1 MLHGLTGRRTYG
13 VLPFQHGLGIDEED
27 GLRVSLRGA
36 VRESV
41 VAPPVGDDVL
51 RVAVCAVPL
60 MSNFTDVDALAAE
73 PGVVVRFVDRAEEL
87 VDADLVVVP
96 GTRGTVRALRW
107 LRERGLADAL
117 ARRAAE
123 GRPVL
128 GICGG
133 FQVLGEH
140 IEDDVE
146 SREGSVAGLGLLP
159 VRVRFARE
167 KTLARPVGEALGEPV
182 EGYEIHHGVAEVAG
196 GEAFLDGCRVG
207 EMWGTHW
214 HGSLE
219 SDGFRRRFLA
229 GWRGRP
235 APLRP
240 RARTSFAALREEQL
254 DLLGDLIEEHA
265 DTDALLSLIE
275 KGAPAGL
282 PFIAPGAPVTGG
294 PGTRPRPPRPLPER
308 SFECHHAPR
317 HQGGPVSTPYP
328 FTALVGQDDLRLA
341 LLLNAV
347 SPAVGGV
354 LVRGEKGT
362 AKSTAVR
369 ALSALLPEVP
379 VVAGCRFSLRPG
391 RRRPELPRRPARGGR
406 RAARPARMVEL
417 PVGASEDRLVGA
429 LDIERA
435 LAEGVKAFEPG
446 LLADAHRGIL
456 YVDEVNLLHDHL
468 VDLLLDA
475 AAMGASYVEREGVS
489 VRHAA
494 RFLLVGTM
502 NPEEG
507 ELRPQLLDRFGLTV
521 EVAASRETDQR
532 VEVVRRRLAH
542 DDDPEAF
549 AGRWADEEAALRDRV
564 VAARALLPQVVLG
577 DGALRQ
583 IAATCAAFEVDG
595 MRADIVMARTATALA
610 AWAGR
615 TDVRSE
621 DVRQAAL
628 LALPHRRRRNP
639 FDAPGLDEDK
649 LDETLDE
656 AREDDAPEPPG
667 SPEPPEGD
675 DDPDGGPGGGG
686 GQPPAD
692 GGPDSP
698 GLPPQQS
705 RDQAEDRN
713 QGEGAGQE
721 DAPAPQAP
729 AAGGPGEQGAVSAA
743 EPFRTRML
751 SVPGIGEG
759 AAGRRSRARTEH
771 GRTTGSRRPRGA
783 LTKLHLAATV
793 QAAAPHQRARG
804 RSGTG
809 LVVRRDDLRQATREG
824 REGNLVLFV
833 VDASGSMAARQRM
846 SAVKGAVLSLL
857 LDAYQRRD
865 KVGLVTFRGSAAEV
879 ALPPTSSVDAAA
891 ARLETLPTG
900 GRTPLAAGLLRAHDV
915 LRVERLRDA
924 ARRPLLV
931 VVTDGRATGGVEPV
945 AQAGRAARLFA
956 ADGVASVVVDC
967 ESGYV
972 RLGLA
977 GQLAGE
983 LGGTAVTLD
992 ELRADSIAGLVKDVQ
1007 GHGNHS
1013 RKAA

>member
-1 MLHGLTGRRTYG
+1 MTT
-13 VLPFQHGLGIDEED
+13 PF
-27 GLRVSLRGA
+27 
-36 VRESV
+36 
-41 VAPPVGDDVL
+41 
-51 RVAVCAVPL
+51 
-60 MSNFTDVDALAAE
+60 
-73 PGVVVRFVDRAEEL
+73 
-87 VDADLVVVP
+87 
-96 GTRGTVRALRW
+96 
-107 LRERGLADAL
+107 
-117 ARRAAE
+117 
-123 GRPVL
+123 
-128 GICGG
+128 
-133 FQVLGEH
+133 
-140 IEDDVE
+140 
-146 SREGSVAGLGLLP
+146 
-159 VRVRFARE
+159 
-167 KTLARPVGEALGEPV
+167 
-182 EGYEIHHGVAEVAG
+182 
-196 GEAFLDGCRVG
+196 
-207 EMWGTHW
+207 
-214 HGSLE
+214 
-219 SDGFRRRFLA
+219 
-229 GWRGRP
+229 
-235 APLRP
+235 
-240 RARTSFAALREEQL
+240 
-254 DLLGDLIEEHA
+254 
-265 DTDALLSLIE
+265 
-275 KGAPAGL
+275 
-282 PFIAPGAPVTGG
+282 
-294 PGTRPRPPRPLPER
+294 
-308 SFECHHAPR
+308 
-317 HQGGPVSTPYP
+317 P
-328 FTALVGQDDLRLA
+328 FTAVVGQDDLRLA

-369 ALSALLPEVP
+369 ALSALLPKVD
-379 VVAGCRFSLRPG
+379 VVSGCRFSCDPAAPDPACPDGPHEPG
-391 RRRPELPRRPARGGR
+391 AFES
-406 RAARPARMVEL
+406 RPARMVEL

-446 LLADAHRGIL
+446 LLAAAHRGIL

-521 EVAASRETDQR
+521 EVAASREPDQR

-542 DDDPEAF
+542 DDDPAAF
-549 AGRWADEEAALRDRV
+549 AARWAGEEADVRRRV
-564 VAARALLPQVVLG
+564 VAARELLPSVRLG

-615 TDVRSE
+615 TDVLAE

-649 LDETLDE
+649 LDETLE
-656 AREDDAPEPPG
+656 QYGEPEPE
-667 SPEPPEGD
+667 PED
-675 DDPDGGPGGGG
+675 DDPDPDGGGG
-686 GQPPAD
+686 GGGGRPPAPDSGGPEGPAD
-692 GGPDSP
+692 GDTGARPEAGED
-698 GLPPQQS
+698 GEPQPS
-705 RDQAEDRN
+705 
-713 QGEGAGQE
+713 GAGSGDQQPVR
-721 DAPAPQAP
+721 AT
-729 AAGGPGEQGAVSAA
+729 
-743 EPFRTRML
+743 EPFRTRVL
-751 SVPGIGEG
+751 SVPGLGEG

-771 GRTTGSRRPRGA
+771 GRTTGARRPRGA

-793 QAAAPHQRARG
+793 RAAAPHQRARG
-804 RSGTG
+804 RSGPG

-846 SAVKGAVLSLL
+846 SAVKGAVVSLL

-865 KVGLVTFRGSAAEV
+865 KVGLVTFRGSAADL

-891 ARLETLPTG
+891 SRLESLPTG

-915 LRVERLRDA
+915 LRVERLRDP
-924 ARRPLLV
+924 ARRALVV
-931 VVTDGRATGGVEPV
+931 VVTDGRATGGPEPV
-945 AQAGRAARLFA
+945 ALAGRAARLFA
-956 ADGVASVVVDC
+956 AEGVASVVVDC
-967 ESGYV
+967 ESGPV

-983 LGGTAVTLD
+983 LGGTAVTLE
-992 ELRADSIAGLVKDVQ
+992 ELRADSIAGLVRDVQ
-1007 GHGNHS
+1007 GD
-1013 RKAA
+1013 RRAA

>member
-1 MLHGLTGRRTYG
+1 MT
-13 VLPFQHGLGIDEED
+13 
-27 GLRVSLRGA
+27 
-36 VRESV
+36 
-41 VAPPVGDDVL
+41 
-51 RVAVCAVPL
+51 
-60 MSNFTDVDALAAE
+60 
-73 PGVVVRFVDRAEEL
+73 
-87 VDADLVVVP
+87 
-96 GTRGTVRALRW
+96 
-107 LRERGLADAL
+107 
-117 ARRAAE
+117 
-123 GRPVL
+123 
-128 GICGG
+128 
-133 FQVLGEH
+133 
-140 IEDDVE
+140 
-146 SREGSVAGLGLLP
+146 
-159 VRVRFARE
+159 
-167 KTLARPVGEALGEPV
+167 
-182 EGYEIHHGVAEVAG
+182 
-196 GEAFLDGCRVG
+196 
-207 EMWGTHW
+207 
-214 HGSLE
+214 
-219 SDGFRRRFLA
+219 
-229 GWRGRP
+229 
-235 APLRP
+235 
-240 RARTSFAALREEQL
+240 
-254 DLLGDLIEEHA
+254 
-265 DTDALLSLIE
+265 
-275 KGAPAGL
+275 
-282 PFIAPGAPVTGG
+282 
-294 PGTRPRPPRPLPER
+294 
-308 SFECHHAPR
+308 
-317 HQGGPVSTPYP
+317 TPYP
-328 FTALVGQDDLRLA
+328 FTAVVGQDDLRLA

-347 SPAVGGV
+347 SPQVGGV

-369 ALSALLPEVP
+369 ALSALLPEVD
-379 VVAGCRFSLRPG
+379 VVPGCRFSCDPG
-391 RRRPELPRRPARGGR
+391 SPDPACPDGPHEPG
-406 RAARPARMVEL
+406 AGAERPARMVEL

-521 EVAASRETDQR
+521 EVAASREPDQR

-542 DDDPEAF
+542 DDDPAAF
-549 AGRWADEEAALRDRV
+549 AARWADEEAAVRARI
-564 VAARALLPQVVLG
+564 VAARELLPQVRLG

-615 TDVRSE
+615 TDVLAE

-649 LDETLDE
+649 LDETLE
-656 AREDDAPEPPG
+656 QFGG
-667 SPEPPEGD
+667 SPD
-675 DDPDGGPGGGG
+675 DDSDPDPDGPGGPGGGG
-686 GQPPAD
+686 GQPPQD
-692 GGPDSP
+692 GPEDNGDSP
-698 GLPPQQS
+698 AQPEAGDSGEPQPS
-705 RDQAEDRN
+705 
-713 QGEGAGQE
+713 GAG
-721 DAPAPQAP
+721 A
-729 AAGGPGEQGAVSAA
+729 GEQSAVRAS
-743 EPFRTRML
+743 EPFRTKVL
-751 SVPGIGEG
+751 SVPGLGEG

-771 GRTTGSRRPRGA
+771 GRTIGARRPRGT

-804 RSGTG
+804 RSGPG
-809 LVVRRDDLRQATREG
+809 LVVRRDDLRQAAREG

-865 KVGLVTFRGSAAEV
+865 KVGLVTFRGKDAQV

-891 ARLETLPTG
+891 ARLESLPTG
-900 GRTPLAAGLLRAHDV
+900 GRTPLAAGLLRAHEV
-915 LRVERLRDA
+915 LRVERLRDP
-924 ARRPLLV
+924 ARRALVV
-931 VVTDGRATGGVEPV
+931 VVTDGRATGGPEPV
-945 AQAGRAARLFA
+945 ALAGRAARLFA
-956 ADGVASVVVDC
+956 AEGVASVVVDC
-967 ESGYV
+967 ESGPV

-983 LGGTAVTLD
+983 LGGSAVTLD
-992 ELRADSIAGLVKDVQ
+992 ELRADSIAGLVRDVQ
-1007 GHGNHS
+1007 GTS
-1013 RKAA
+1013 RRAA

>member
-1 MLHGLTGRRTYG
+1 M
-13 VLPFQHGLGIDEED
+13 
-27 GLRVSLRGA
+27 
-36 VRESV
+36 
-41 VAPPVGDDVL
+41 
-51 RVAVCAVPL
+51 
-60 MSNFTDVDALAAE
+60 
-73 PGVVVRFVDRAEEL
+73 
-87 VDADLVVVP
+87 
-96 GTRGTVRALRW
+96 
-107 LRERGLADAL
+107 
-117 ARRAAE
+117 
-123 GRPVL
+123 
-128 GICGG
+128 
-133 FQVLGEH
+133 
-140 IEDDVE
+140 
-146 SREGSVAGLGLLP
+146 
-159 VRVRFARE
+159 
-167 KTLARPVGEALGEPV
+167 
-182 EGYEIHHGVAEVAG
+182 
-196 GEAFLDGCRVG
+196 
-207 EMWGTHW
+207 
-214 HGSLE
+214 
-219 SDGFRRRFLA
+219 
-229 GWRGRP
+229 
-235 APLRP
+235 
-240 RARTSFAALREEQL
+240 
-254 DLLGDLIEEHA
+254 
-265 DTDALLSLIE
+265 
-275 KGAPAGL
+275 
-282 PFIAPGAPVTGG
+282 
-294 PGTRPRPPRPLPER
+294 
-308 SFECHHAPR
+308 
-317 HQGGPVSTPYP
+317 STPFP
-328 FTALVGQDDLRLA
+328 FTAVVGQDDLRLA

-369 ALSALLPEVP
+369 ALSALLPEVS
-379 VVAGCRFSLRPG
+379 VVAGCRFSCD
-391 RRRPELPRRPARGGR
+391 PAAPDPSCPDGPHEAGAG
-406 RAARPARMVEL
+406 AARPARMVEL

-521 EVAASRETDQR
+521 EVAASREPDQR
-532 VEVVRRRLAH
+532 VEVVRRRLAY
-542 DDDPEAF
+542 DDDPAGF
-549 AGRWADEEAALRDRV
+549 AARWADEEAAVRARI
-564 VAARALLPQVVLG
+564 VAARELLPQVRLG

-615 TDVRSE
+615 TDVLAE

-649 LDETLDE
+649 LDETLEEFGGPDDE
-656 AREDDAPEPPG
+656 
-667 SPEPPEGD
+667 
-675 DDPDGGPGGGG
+675 DPDPDGPGGGG
-686 GQPPAD
+686 GQPPQSD
-692 GGPDSP
+692 GGP
-698 GLPPQQS
+698 
-705 RDQAEDRN
+705 
-713 QGEGAGQE
+713 QGGGDTAARPEAGESGQ
-721 DAPAPQAP
+721 PQASG
-729 AAGGPGEQGAVSAA
+729 AQEQQAVRAA
-743 EPFRTRML
+743 EPFRTKAL

-771 GRTTGSRRPRGA
+771 GRTTGARRPRGT

-793 QAAAPHQRARG
+793 LAAAPHQRVRG
-804 RSGTG
+804 RSGPG
-809 LVVRRDDLRQATREG
+809 LVLRRDDLRQATREG

-865 KVGLVTFRGSAAEV
+865 KVGLVTFRGSAADV

-891 ARLETLPTG
+891 ARLESLPTG
-900 GRTPLAAGLLRAHDV
+900 GRTPLAAGLLKAHEV
-915 LRVERLRDA
+915 LRVERLRDP
-924 ARRPLLV
+924 ARRALVV
-931 VVTDGRATGGVEPV
+931 VVTDGRATGGPEPV
-945 AQAGRAARLFA
+945 ALAGRAARLFA
-956 ADGVASVVVDC
+956 AEGVASVVVDC
-967 ESGYV
+967 ESGPV

-992 ELRADSIAGLVKDVQ
+992 ELRADSIAGLVRDVQ
-1007 GHGNHS
+1007 GTHGTS
-1013 RKAA
+1013 RRAA

>member
-1 MLHGLTGRRTYG
+1 MTT
-13 VLPFQHGLGIDEED
+13 PF
-27 GLRVSLRGA
+27 
-36 VRESV
+36 
-41 VAPPVGDDVL
+41 
-51 RVAVCAVPL
+51 
-60 MSNFTDVDALAAE
+60 
-73 PGVVVRFVDRAEEL
+73 
-87 VDADLVVVP
+87 
-96 GTRGTVRALRW
+96 
-107 LRERGLADAL
+107 
-117 ARRAAE
+117 
-123 GRPVL
+123 
-128 GICGG
+128 
-133 FQVLGEH
+133 
-140 IEDDVE
+140 
-146 SREGSVAGLGLLP
+146 
-159 VRVRFARE
+159 
-167 KTLARPVGEALGEPV
+167 
-182 EGYEIHHGVAEVAG
+182 
-196 GEAFLDGCRVG
+196 
-207 EMWGTHW
+207 
-214 HGSLE
+214 
-219 SDGFRRRFLA
+219 
-229 GWRGRP
+229 
-235 APLRP
+235 
-240 RARTSFAALREEQL
+240 
-254 DLLGDLIEEHA
+254 
-265 DTDALLSLIE
+265 
-275 KGAPAGL
+275 
-282 PFIAPGAPVTGG
+282 
-294 PGTRPRPPRPLPER
+294 
-308 SFECHHAPR
+308 
-317 HQGGPVSTPYP
+317 P
-328 FTALVGQDDLRLA
+328 FTAVVGQDDLRLA

-347 SPAVGGV
+347 SPSVGGV

-369 ALSALLPEVP
+369 ALTSLLPKVAVVP
-379 VVAGCRFSLRPG
+379 GCRFSCDPASPDPG
-391 RRRPELPRRPARGGR
+391 CPDGPHEGGGGGTS
-406 RAARPARMVEL
+406 RPARMVEL

-446 LLADAHRGIL
+446 LLAAAHRGIL

-521 EVAASRETDQR
+521 EVAASREPDQR
-532 VEVVRRRLAH
+532 VEVVRRRLAY
-542 DDDPEAF
+542 DDDPAGF
-549 AGRWADEEAALRDRV
+549 AARWADEEAAVRQRI
-564 VAARALLPQVVLG
+564 VAARELLPSVRLG
-577 DGALRQ
+577 DAALRQ

-615 TDVRSE
+615 TDVLAE

-649 LDETLDE
+649 LDQTLE
-656 AREDDAPEPPG
+656 EFA
-667 SPEPPEGD
+667 GD
-675 DDPDGGPGGGG
+675 DDPDPDGDGGGPGGGG
-686 GQPPAD
+686 GQPEPDEGPAD
-692 GGPDSP
+692 DGAGAA
-698 GLPPQQS
+698 PPE
-705 RDQAEDRN
+705 A
-713 QGEGAGQE
+713 GEGE
-721 DAPAPQAP
+721 PAPGG
-729 AAGGPGEQGAVSAA
+729 AGAQSPVRAA
-743 EPFRTRML
+743 EPFRTRVL

-771 GRTTGSRRPRGA
+771 GRTTGARRPEGA

-793 QAAAPHQRARG
+793 RAAAPHQRARG
-804 RSGTG
+804 RSGRG

-891 ARLETLPTG
+891 ARLESLPTG
-900 GRTPLAAGLLRAHDV
+900 GRTPLSAGLLKAHDV
-915 LRVERLRDA
+915 LRVERLRDP
-924 ARRPLLV
+924 ARRALVV
-931 VVTDGRATGGVEPV
+931 VVTDGRATGGPEPV
-945 AQAGRAARLFA
+945 ALAARAARLFA
-956 ADGVASVVVDC
+956 AEGIASVVVDC
-967 ESGYV
+967 ESGPV

-1007 GHGNHS
+1007 
-1013 RKAA
+1013 RRAA

>member
-1 MLHGLTGRRTYG
+1 M
-13 VLPFQHGLGIDEED
+13 
-27 GLRVSLRGA
+27 
-36 VRESV
+36 
-41 VAPPVGDDVL
+41 
-51 RVAVCAVPL
+51 
-60 MSNFTDVDALAAE
+60 
-73 PGVVVRFVDRAEEL
+73 
-87 VDADLVVVP
+87 
-96 GTRGTVRALRW
+96 
-107 LRERGLADAL
+107 
-117 ARRAAE
+117 
-123 GRPVL
+123 
-128 GICGG
+128 
-133 FQVLGEH
+133 
-140 IEDDVE
+140 
-146 SREGSVAGLGLLP
+146 
-159 VRVRFARE
+159 
-167 KTLARPVGEALGEPV
+167 
-182 EGYEIHHGVAEVAG
+182 
-196 GEAFLDGCRVG
+196 
-207 EMWGTHW
+207 
-214 HGSLE
+214 
-219 SDGFRRRFLA
+219 
-229 GWRGRP
+229 
-235 APLRP
+235 
-240 RARTSFAALREEQL
+240 
-254 DLLGDLIEEHA
+254 
-265 DTDALLSLIE
+265 
-275 KGAPAGL
+275 
-282 PFIAPGAPVTGG
+282 
-294 PGTRPRPPRPLPER
+294 
-308 SFECHHAPR
+308 
-317 HQGGPVSTPYP
+317 STPYP

-379 VVAGCRFSLRPG
+379 VVAGCRFSCD
-391 RRRPELPRRPARGGR
+391 PAAADPNCPDGPHESGG
-406 RAARPARMVEL
+406 ATARPARMVEL

-532 VEVVRRRLAH
+532 VEVVRRRLAY
-542 DDDPEAF
+542 DDDPEGF
-549 AGRWADEEAALRDRV
+549 AGRWDEDESALRAQV

-577 DGALRQ
+577 DAALRQ

-615 TDVRSE
+615 TDVQSE

-649 LDETLDE
+649 LDEALEDS
-656 AREDDAPEPPG
+656 REDEE
-667 SPEPPEGD
+667 PEPPEGD
-675 DDPDGGPGGGG
+675 DDPDGGGPDGGPGG

-692 GGPDSP
+692 GPDSP
-698 GLPPQQS
+698 ELPSQ
-705 RDQAEDRN
+705 N
-713 QGEGAGQE
+713 QGQDTDEAPTPEEPAPTSG
-721 DAPAPQAP
+721 APA
-729 AAGGPGEQGAVSAA
+729 GSGEQQAVRAT
-743 EPFRTRML
+743 EPFRTKML

-793 QAAAPHQRARG
+793 QAAAPHQKARG
-804 RSGTG
+804 RSGAG

-865 KVGLVTFRGSAAEV
+865 KVGLVTFRGTEAQV

-891 ARLETLPTG
+891 ARLESLPTG
-900 GRTPLAAGLLRAHDV
+900 GRTPLAAGLLKAHDV

-924 ARRPLLV
+924 ARRPLVV

-945 AQAGRAARLFA
+945 ARAGRAARLFA
-956 ADGVASVVVDC
+956 AEGVASVVVDC

-1007 GHGNHS
+1007 GMNSPS
-1013 RKAA
+1013 RRAA

>member
-1 MLHGLTGRRTYG
+1 MTT
-13 VLPFQHGLGIDEED
+13 PF
-27 GLRVSLRGA
+27 
-36 VRESV
+36 
-41 VAPPVGDDVL
+41 
-51 RVAVCAVPL
+51 
-60 MSNFTDVDALAAE
+60 
-73 PGVVVRFVDRAEEL
+73 
-87 VDADLVVVP
+87 
-96 GTRGTVRALRW
+96 
-107 LRERGLADAL
+107 
-117 ARRAAE
+117 
-123 GRPVL
+123 
-128 GICGG
+128 
-133 FQVLGEH
+133 
-140 IEDDVE
+140 
-146 SREGSVAGLGLLP
+146 
-159 VRVRFARE
+159 
-167 KTLARPVGEALGEPV
+167 
-182 EGYEIHHGVAEVAG
+182 
-196 GEAFLDGCRVG
+196 
-207 EMWGTHW
+207 
-214 HGSLE
+214 
-219 SDGFRRRFLA
+219 
-229 GWRGRP
+229 
-235 APLRP
+235 
-240 RARTSFAALREEQL
+240 
-254 DLLGDLIEEHA
+254 
-265 DTDALLSLIE
+265 
-275 KGAPAGL
+275 
-282 PFIAPGAPVTGG
+282 
-294 PGTRPRPPRPLPER
+294 
-308 SFECHHAPR
+308 
-317 HQGGPVSTPYP
+317 P
-328 FTALVGQDDLRLA
+328 FTAVVGQDDLRLA

-369 ALSALLPEVP
+369 ALSALLPEVD
-379 VVAGCRFSLRPG
+379 VVPGCRFSCDPG
-391 RRRPELPRRPARGGR
+391 APDPACPDGPHEPG
-406 RAARPARMVEL
+406 AGAERPARMVEL

-521 EVAASRETDQR
+521 EVAASREPDQR

-542 DDDPEAF
+542 DDDPAAF
-549 AGRWADEEAALRDRV
+549 AARWADEEAAVRQRI
-564 VAARALLPQVVLG
+564 VAARELLPQVRLG

-615 TDVRSE
+615 TDVLAE

-649 LDETLDE
+649 LDETLQEFGGSEDE
-656 AREDDAPEPPG
+656 
-667 SPEPPEGD
+667 
-675 DDPDGGPGGGG
+675 DPDPGPDGPGGGG
-686 GQPPAD
+686 GQPSPDDRGPQD
-692 GGPDSP
+692 GDTAARPDAGDS
-698 GLPPQQS
+698 GGEPQPS
-705 RDQAEDRN
+705 
-713 QGEGAGQE
+713 GAG
-721 DAPAPQAP
+721 A
-729 AAGGPGEQGAVSAA
+729 GEQSAVRAS
-743 EPFRTRML
+743 EPFRTKVL
-751 SVPGIGEG
+751 SVPGLGEG

-771 GRTTGSRRPRGA
+771 GRTIGARRPRGA

-804 RSGTG
+804 RSGPG
-809 LVVRRDDLRQATREG
+809 LVVRRDDLRQAAREG

-865 KVGLVTFRGSAAEV
+865 KVGLVTFRGREARV

-891 ARLETLPTG
+891 ARLESLPTG
-900 GRTPLAAGLLRAHDV
+900 GRTPLAAGLLKAHEV
-915 LRVERLRDA
+915 LRIERLRDP
-924 ARRPLLV
+924 ARRALVV
-931 VVTDGRATGGVEPV
+931 VVTDGRATGGPEPV
-945 AQAGRAARLFA
+945 ALAGRAARLFA
-956 ADGVASVVVDC
+956 AEGTASAVVDC
-967 ESGYV
+967 ESGPV

-992 ELRADSIAGLVKDVQ
+992 ELRADSIAGLVRDVQ
-1007 GHGNHS
+1007 GTS
-1013 RKAA
+1013 RRAA

>member
-1 MLHGLTGRRTYG
+1 M
-13 VLPFQHGLGIDEED
+13 
-27 GLRVSLRGA
+27 
-36 VRESV
+36 
-41 VAPPVGDDVL
+41 
-51 RVAVCAVPL
+51 
-60 MSNFTDVDALAAE
+60 
-73 PGVVVRFVDRAEEL
+73 
-87 VDADLVVVP
+87 
-96 GTRGTVRALRW
+96 
-107 LRERGLADAL
+107 
-117 ARRAAE
+117 
-123 GRPVL
+123 
-128 GICGG
+128 
-133 FQVLGEH
+133 
-140 IEDDVE
+140 
-146 SREGSVAGLGLLP
+146 
-159 VRVRFARE
+159 
-167 KTLARPVGEALGEPV
+167 
-182 EGYEIHHGVAEVAG
+182 
-196 GEAFLDGCRVG
+196 
-207 EMWGTHW
+207 
-214 HGSLE
+214 
-219 SDGFRRRFLA
+219 
-229 GWRGRP
+229 
-235 APLRP
+235 
-240 RARTSFAALREEQL
+240 
-254 DLLGDLIEEHA
+254 
-265 DTDALLSLIE
+265 
-275 KGAPAGL
+275 
-282 PFIAPGAPVTGG
+282 
-294 PGTRPRPPRPLPER
+294 
-308 SFECHHAPR
+308 
-317 HQGGPVSTPYP
+317 STPFP
-328 FTALVGQDDLRLA
+328 FTAVVGQDDLRLA

-369 ALSALLPEVP
+369 ALSALLPAVD
-379 VVAGCRFSLRPG
+379 VVTGCRFSCD
-391 RRRPELPRRPARGGR
+391 PAAPDPACPDGSHEVE
-406 RAARPARMVEL
+406 ASSTRPARMVEL

-435 LAEGVKAFEPG
+435 LSEGVKAFEPG

-521 EVAASRETDQR
+521 EVAASREPDQR

-542 DDDPEAF
+542 DDDPAAF
-549 AGRWADEEAALRDRV
+549 VARWADEEAEVRARI
-564 VAARALLPQVVLG
+564 VAARALLPSVRLG

-615 TDVRSE
+615 TDVLAE

-649 LDETLDE
+649 LDETLE
-656 AREDDAPEPPG
+656 EFSG
-667 SPEPPEGD
+667 SDGDGGDSDGPD
-675 DDPDGGPGGGG
+675 DDPDPDGPGGG
-686 GQPPAD
+686 GQPPQE
-692 GGPDSP
+692 GPDDGSP
-698 GLPPQQS
+698 AGDVP
-705 RDQAEDRN
+705 A
-713 QGEGAGQE
+713 QGEPSE
-721 DAPAPQAP
+721 DGQAP
-729 AAGGPGEQGAVSAA
+729 AGQSAAEQSPVRAA
-743 EPFRTRML
+743 EPFRTKVL
-751 SVPGIGEG
+751 SVPGLGEG

-771 GRTTGSRRPRGA
+771 GRTTGSRRPRGT

-793 QAAAPHQRARG
+793 QAAAPHQLARG
-804 RSGTG
+804 RSGRG

-891 ARLETLPTG
+891 VRLESLPTG
-900 GRTPLAAGLLRAHDV
+900 GRTPLSAGLLRAHEV
-915 LRVERLRDA
+915 LRVERLRDS
-924 ARRPLLV
+924 ARRPLVV
-931 VVTDGRATGGVEPV
+931 VVTDGRATGGPEPV
-945 AQAGRAARLFA
+945 ATAGRAARLFA
-956 ADGVASVVVDC
+956 AEGVASVVVDC
-967 ESGYV
+967 ESGPV

-992 ELRADSIAGLVKDVQ
+992 ALRADSLAGLVRDVQ
-1007 GHGNHS
+1007 GTS
-1013 RKAA
+1013 RRAA

>member
-1 MLHGLTGRRTYG
+1 M
-13 VLPFQHGLGIDEED
+13 
-27 GLRVSLRGA
+27 
-36 VRESV
+36 
-41 VAPPVGDDVL
+41 
-51 RVAVCAVPL
+51 
-60 MSNFTDVDALAAE
+60 
-73 PGVVVRFVDRAEEL
+73 
-87 VDADLVVVP
+87 
-96 GTRGTVRALRW
+96 
-107 LRERGLADAL
+107 
-117 ARRAAE
+117 
-123 GRPVL
+123 
-128 GICGG
+128 
-133 FQVLGEH
+133 
-140 IEDDVE
+140 
-146 SREGSVAGLGLLP
+146 
-159 VRVRFARE
+159 
-167 KTLARPVGEALGEPV
+167 
-182 EGYEIHHGVAEVAG
+182 
-196 GEAFLDGCRVG
+196 
-207 EMWGTHW
+207 
-214 HGSLE
+214 
-219 SDGFRRRFLA
+219 
-229 GWRGRP
+229 
-235 APLRP
+235 
-240 RARTSFAALREEQL
+240 
-254 DLLGDLIEEHA
+254 
-265 DTDALLSLIE
+265 
-275 KGAPAGL
+275 
-282 PFIAPGAPVTGG
+282 
-294 PGTRPRPPRPLPER
+294 
-308 SFECHHAPR
+308 
-317 HQGGPVSTPYP
+317 STPFP
-328 FTALVGQDDLRLA
+328 FTAVVGQDDLRLA

-369 ALSALLPEVP
+369 ALSALLPAVD
-379 VVAGCRFSLRPG
+379 VVAGCRFSCDPAAPDPACPDGPHNPPG
-391 RRRPELPRRPARGGR
+391 AFES
-406 RAARPARMVEL
+406 RPARMVEL

-521 EVAASRETDQR
+521 EVAASREPDQR
-532 VEVVRRRLAH
+532 VEVVRRRLAY
-542 DDDPEAF
+542 DDDP
-549 AGRWADEEAALRDRV
+549 AGFTARWAGEETAVRQRIM
-564 VAARALLPQVVLG
+564 AARELLPSVRLG

-615 TDVRSE
+615 TEVLAE

-649 LDETLDE
+649 LDQTLE
-656 AREDDAPEPPG
+656 EFSGEDRSE
-667 SPEPPEGD
+667 
-675 DDPDGGPGGGG
+675 DDPDPDGPGGGG
-686 GQPPAD
+686 GQPRPDEGPQGD
-692 GGPDSP
+692 GDTSGAARPEAGEGD
-698 GLPPQQS
+698 GVPQQ
-705 RDQAEDRN
+705 AGG
-713 QGEGAGQE
+713 GE
-721 DAPAPQAP
+721 QAP
-729 AAGGPGEQGAVSAA
+729 VRAA
-743 EPFRTRML
+743 EPFRTKVL

-771 GRTTGSRRPRGA
+771 GRTTGARRPRGA

-804 RSGTG
+804 RSGPG
-809 LVVRRDDLRQATREG
+809 LVLRRDDLRQATREG

-865 KVGLVTFRGSAAEV
+865 KVGLVTFRGSAADV

-891 ARLETLPTG
+891 ARLESLPTG
-900 GRTPLAAGLLRAHDV
+900 GRTPLAAGLLKAHDV
-915 LRVERLRDA
+915 LRVERLRDP
-924 ARRPLLV
+924 ARRALV
-931 VVTDGRATGGVEPV
+931 VLVTDGRATGGPEPV
-945 AQAGRAARLFA
+945 ALAGRAARLFA

-967 ESGYV
+967 ESGPV

-1007 GHGNHS
+1007 GRS
-1013 RKAA
+1013 RRAA

>member
-1 MLHGLTGRRTYG
+1 M
-13 VLPFQHGLGIDEED
+13 
-27 GLRVSLRGA
+27 
-36 VRESV
+36 
-41 VAPPVGDDVL
+41 
-51 RVAVCAVPL
+51 
-60 MSNFTDVDALAAE
+60 
-73 PGVVVRFVDRAEEL
+73 
-87 VDADLVVVP
+87 
-96 GTRGTVRALRW
+96 
-107 LRERGLADAL
+107 
-117 ARRAAE
+117 
-123 GRPVL
+123 
-128 GICGG
+128 
-133 FQVLGEH
+133 
-140 IEDDVE
+140 
-146 SREGSVAGLGLLP
+146 
-159 VRVRFARE
+159 
-167 KTLARPVGEALGEPV
+167 
-182 EGYEIHHGVAEVAG
+182 
-196 GEAFLDGCRVG
+196 
-207 EMWGTHW
+207 
-214 HGSLE
+214 
-219 SDGFRRRFLA
+219 
-229 GWRGRP
+229 
-235 APLRP
+235 
-240 RARTSFAALREEQL
+240 
-254 DLLGDLIEEHA
+254 
-265 DTDALLSLIE
+265 
-275 KGAPAGL
+275 
-282 PFIAPGAPVTGG
+282 
-294 PGTRPRPPRPLPER
+294 
-308 SFECHHAPR
+308 
-317 HQGGPVSTPYP
+317 STPYP

-369 ALSALLPEVP
+369 ALSALLPDVD
-379 VVAGCRFSLRPG
+379 VVAGCRFSCAPG
-391 RRRPELPRRPARGGR
+391 APDPGCPDGPHEPGTGTT
-406 RAARPARMVEL
+406 RPARMVEL

-521 EVAASRETDQR
+521 EVAASREPDQR
-532 VEVVRRRLAH
+532 VEVVRRRLAY
-542 DDDPEAF
+542 DDDPEGF
-549 AGRWADEEAALRDRV
+549 AGRWAAEEAAVRDRV
-564 VAARALLPQVVLG
+564 VAARALLPRVRLG

-615 TDVRSE
+615 EDVLAE

-649 LDETLDE
+649 LDETLE
-656 AREDDAPEPPG
+656 EFADDDTG
-667 SPEPPEGD
+667 SGDTGTGDGGDGGDGDDGGD
-675 DDPDGGPGGGG
+675 DDPGPGGGG
-686 GQPPAD
+686 D
-692 GGPDSP
+692 GGGG
-698 GLPPQQS
+698 GLPPQAPPPDTDAS
-705 RDQAEDRN
+705 AGTGSPPAGGEAPEGGRP
-713 QGEGAGQE
+713 EGA
-721 DAPAPQAP
+721 PAGVQQP
-729 AAGGPGEQGAVSAA
+729 VRAA
-743 EPFRTRML
+743 EPFRTKVL
-751 SVPGIGEG
+751 SVPGFGDG

-771 GRTTGSRRPRGA
+771 GRTTGSRRPRGT

-793 QAAAPHQRARG
+793 QAAAPHQRTRG
-804 RSGTG
+804 RSGPG

-846 SAVKGAVLSLL
+846 GAVKGAVLSLL

-865 KVGLVTFRGSAAEV
+865 KVGLVTFRGAAAEV

-891 ARLETLPTG
+891 ARLESLPTG
-900 GRTPLAAGLLRAHDV
+900 GRTPLAAGLLTAHEV
-915 LRVERLRDA
+915 LRIERLRDP
-924 ARRPLLV
+924 ARRPLVV

-945 AQAGRAARLFA
+945 ALAGRAARLFA

-967 ESGYV
+967 ETGFV

-977 GQLAGE
+977 ARLAGE

-992 ELRADSIAGLVKDVQ
+992 ELRAESIAGLVREVRT
-1007 GHGNHS
+1007 GNE
-1013 RKAA
+1013 RKVA

>member
-1 MLHGLTGRRTYG
+1 M
-13 VLPFQHGLGIDEED
+13 
-27 GLRVSLRGA
+27 
-36 VRESV
+36 
-41 VAPPVGDDVL
+41 
-51 RVAVCAVPL
+51 
-60 MSNFTDVDALAAE
+60 
-73 PGVVVRFVDRAEEL
+73 
-87 VDADLVVVP
+87 
-96 GTRGTVRALRW
+96 
-107 LRERGLADAL
+107 
-117 ARRAAE
+117 
-123 GRPVL
+123 
-128 GICGG
+128 
-133 FQVLGEH
+133 
-140 IEDDVE
+140 
-146 SREGSVAGLGLLP
+146 
-159 VRVRFARE
+159 
-167 KTLARPVGEALGEPV
+167 
-182 EGYEIHHGVAEVAG
+182 
-196 GEAFLDGCRVG
+196 
-207 EMWGTHW
+207 
-214 HGSLE
+214 
-219 SDGFRRRFLA
+219 
-229 GWRGRP
+229 
-235 APLRP
+235 
-240 RARTSFAALREEQL
+240 
-254 DLLGDLIEEHA
+254 
-265 DTDALLSLIE
+265 
-275 KGAPAGL
+275 
-282 PFIAPGAPVTGG
+282 
-294 PGTRPRPPRPLPER
+294 
-308 SFECHHAPR
+308 
-317 HQGGPVSTPYP
+317 STPFP
-328 FTALVGQDDLRLA
+328 FTAVVGQDDLRLA

-369 ALSALLPEVP
+369 ALSALLPEVAVLP
-379 VVAGCRFSLRPG
+379 GCRFSCD
-391 RRRPELPRRPARGGR
+391 PARPDAECPDGPHEPGNGS
-406 RAARPARMVEL
+406 ARPARMVEL

-489 VRHAA
+489 VRHASK
-494 RFLLVGTM
+494 FLLVGTM

-521 EVAASRETDQR
+521 EVAASREPDQR
-532 VEVVRRRLAH
+532 VEVVRRRLAY
-542 DDDPEAF
+542 DDDPAGF
-549 AGRWADEEAALRDRV
+549 ATRWADEEAAVRQRIV
-564 VAARALLPQVVLG
+564 GARELLPSVRLG

-615 TDVRSE
+615 TEVIAE

-649 LDETLDE
+649 LDETLE
-656 AREDDAPEPPG
+656 EFSG
-667 SPEPPEGD
+667 SEGSGD
-675 DDPDGGPGGGG
+675 DDEPDPDGPGGGG
-686 GQPPAD
+686 GQPPSGPQDERPQDD
-692 GGPDSP
+692 GGSGAQPEAGD
-698 GLPPQQS
+698 GGEPQAS
-705 RDQAEDRN
+705 
-713 QGEGAGQE
+713 GAGS
-721 DAPAPQAP
+721 
-729 AAGGPGEQGAVSAA
+729 GEQAA
-743 EPFRTRML
+743 ARASEPFRTKVL
-751 SVPGIGEG
+751 SVPGLGDG

-771 GRTTGSRRPRGA
+771 GRTTGARRPRGA

-804 RSGTG
+804 RSGRG

-900 GRTPLAAGLLRAHDV
+900 GRTPLAAGLLRAHEV
-915 LRVERLRDA
+915 LRVERLRDP
-924 ARRPLLV
+924 ARRALVV
-931 VVTDGRATGGVEPV
+931 VVTDGRATGGPEPV
-945 AQAGRAARLFA
+945 ALAGRAARLFA
-956 ADGVASVVVDC
+956 AEGVASVVVDC
-967 ESGYV
+967 ESGPV

-1007 GHGNHS
+1007 
-1013 RKAA
+1013 RRAA

>member
-1 MLHGLTGRRTYG
+1 MTT
-13 VLPFQHGLGIDEED
+13 PF
-27 GLRVSLRGA
+27 
-36 VRESV
+36 
-41 VAPPVGDDVL
+41 
-51 RVAVCAVPL
+51 
-60 MSNFTDVDALAAE
+60 
-73 PGVVVRFVDRAEEL
+73 
-87 VDADLVVVP
+87 
-96 GTRGTVRALRW
+96 
-107 LRERGLADAL
+107 
-117 ARRAAE
+117 
-123 GRPVL
+123 
-128 GICGG
+128 
-133 FQVLGEH
+133 
-140 IEDDVE
+140 
-146 SREGSVAGLGLLP
+146 
-159 VRVRFARE
+159 
-167 KTLARPVGEALGEPV
+167 
-182 EGYEIHHGVAEVAG
+182 
-196 GEAFLDGCRVG
+196 
-207 EMWGTHW
+207 
-214 HGSLE
+214 
-219 SDGFRRRFLA
+219 
-229 GWRGRP
+229 
-235 APLRP
+235 
-240 RARTSFAALREEQL
+240 
-254 DLLGDLIEEHA
+254 
-265 DTDALLSLIE
+265 
-275 KGAPAGL
+275 
-282 PFIAPGAPVTGG
+282 
-294 PGTRPRPPRPLPER
+294 
-308 SFECHHAPR
+308 
-317 HQGGPVSTPYP
+317 P
-328 FTALVGQDDLRLA
+328 FTAVVGQDDLRLA

-369 ALSALLPEVP
+369 ALSALLPEVA
-379 VVAGCRFSLRPG
+379 VVPGCRFSCDPASPDPSCPDGPHEPG
-391 RRRPELPRRPARGGR
+391 PGAH
-406 RAARPARMVEL
+406 RPARMVEL

-521 EVAASRETDQR
+521 EVAASREPDQR
-532 VEVVRRRLAH
+532 VEVVRRRLAY
-542 DDDPEAF
+542 DDDPAGF
-549 AGRWADEEAALRDRV
+549 AARWAGEEAAVRQRI
-564 VAARALLPQVVLG
+564 VAARELLPQVRLG

-615 TDVRSE
+615 TDVLAE

-649 LDETLDE
+649 LDRTLE
-656 AREDDAPEPPG
+656 EFSGE
-667 SPEPPEGD
+667 SPD
-675 DDPDGGPGGGG
+675 DDPDPDPDPDGPGGGG
-686 GQPPAD
+686 GGPAPDAGPQGGGDTGARPEDGD
-692 GGPDSP
+692 GGE
-698 GLPPQQS
+698 PQPS
-705 RDQAEDRN
+705 
-713 QGEGAGQE
+713 GAGAGEQ
-721 DAPAPQAP
+721 P
-729 AAGGPGEQGAVSAA
+729 AARAA
-743 EPFRTRML
+743 EPFRTKAL

-771 GRTTGSRRPRGA
+771 GRTTGARRPRGA

-804 RSGTG
+804 RSGPG
-809 LVVRRDDLRQATREG
+809 LVIRRDDLRQAAREG

-833 VDASGSMAARQRM
+833 VDASGSMAARRRM

-865 KVGLVTFRGSAAEV
+865 KVGLVTFRGSAADV

-900 GRTPLAAGLLRAHDV
+900 GRTPLAAGLLKAHEV
-915 LRVERLRDA
+915 LRVERLRDP
-924 ARRPLLV
+924 ARRALVV
-931 VVTDGRATGGVEPV
+931 VVTDGRATGGPEPV
-945 AQAGRAARLFA
+945 ALAGRAARLFA
-956 ADGVASVVVDC
+956 AEQIASVVVDC
-967 ESGYV
+967 ESGPV

-977 GQLAGE
+977 GQLAAE

-992 ELRADSIAGLVKDVQ
+992 ELRADAIAGLVKDVQ
-1007 GHGNHS
+1007 GTS
-1013 RKAA
+1013 RRAA